1 MNRAAASSDT
11 PQTLIDNVIR
21 TTFPPQFHF
30 STHLHRTIELL
41 ICQSGSVVIT
51 IQGTPFTVHAG
62 EYLVIFP
69 DIPHS
74 TDVPFDQPSQ
84 ALQAHF
90 HAQSFCPIANP
101 AIPEGN
107 IPLSVELSL
116 ERWKYFLGKSSPQLE
131 ACLEGLY
138 VELNGPQQNAEDMIH
153 LYLAQL
159 GIILSR
165 GLLEHTTQAGR
176 TALYD
181 NPHLVNA
188 ALYISEHYMEK
199 ISVNDVAAAVGVS
212 ARYLTKLFQEHLNL
226 GVSTYITHVRISKAI
241 DFKRTNPSYPLTDL
255 ALDVG
260 FGSQQHF
267 SNVFKEKMGVS
278 PKKYFSLGTIL
289 C

>member
-1 MNRAAASSDT
+1 MSQTIPSSIP

-30 STHLHRTIELL
+30 STHLHRAIELL

-62 EYLVIFP
+62 EYLVLFP

-74 TDVPFDQPSQ
+74 ANMPFEQPSQ

-90 HAQSFCPIANP
+90 HVQAFCHSANP
-101 AIPEGN
+101 AVPEGN
-107 IPLSVELSL
+107 TPLSVELSL
-116 ERWKYFLGKSSPQLE
+116 ERRKFFQGKSSPQLE

-138 VELNGPQQNAEDMIH
+138 CELKTPQQNTDDMIR

-159 GIILSR
+159 GMILSR

-176 TALYD
+176 SVLYD

-188 ALYISEHYMEK
+188 ALYISDHYMEK
-199 ISVNDVAAAVGVS
+199 MSVNDVAAAVGVS

-226 GVSTYITHVRISKAI
+226 GVSTYIIRSVRLPQNRNRLSSS
-241 DFKRTNPSYPLTDL
+241 R
-255 ALDVG
+255 
-260 FGSQQHF
+260 
-267 SNVFKEKMGVS
+267 
-278 PKKYFSLGTIL
+278 
-289 C
+289 